1 MNMIIIVDSREQKP
15 YSFDCET
22 KTGTLQT
29 GDYSISGAE
38 NLVAIERKSVDDLIG
53 SLTSGRDR
61 FERELHRG
69 MALDYFALVV
79 ESSLSDLSNGRY
91 TSHMQPKAAI
101 QSLLTFSIRYDLPI
115 FFAENR
121 GYGAGITESLLLKFA
136 REMAKRLKAINLNEP
151 RG

>member
-1 MNMIIIVDSREQKP
+1 MIIIIDSREQKP

-29 GDYSISGAE
+29 GDYSISGGE
-38 NLVAIERKSVDDLIG
+38 NLVAIERKSIDDLIG

-69 MALDYFALVV
+69 KALEYFALII
-79 ESSLSDLSNGRY
+79 EASLSDLSNGRY

-101 QSLLTFSIRYDLPI
+101 QSVLAFFVRYNLPV
-115 FFAENR
+115 FFVENR
-121 GYGAGITESLLLKFA
+121 KFGARVTESLLLKYT
-136 REMAKRLKAINLNEP
+136 REMEKRLKAINLNEP